1 MTVRTILVSVDGTE
15 SSKPTLDSAFMVA
28 KKFGVHVDVL
38 HVRPDS
44 LTQVPAIGEGM
55 SAKMADNIAAI
66 SDAAAGERA
75 MQARGFFEEACR
87 RLEIPV
93 VAADQQ
99 AEGVSAT
106 WIERI
111 GRKHKHLIRLGR
123 VHDLVI
129 LGHPSDPK
137 DMENSTT
144 VQALFE
150 SGRPVLVVP
159 KSTPE
164 VIGRKIAIAWN
175 GSAECARALGGATN
189 FFMQAEEVVILTAHS
204 QRTPV
209 SVVPE
214 LENYLDRHGVKAE
227 TRIFANLDRK
237 FMGGRILLDECTREG
252 VDMLVMG
259 AFKISR
265 LRQLVLG
272 NATRDVLESASIP
285 VLMGH

>member
-1 MTVRTILVSVDGTE
+1 MTVRTILVSVDGTD
-15 SSKPTLDSAFMVA
+15 SSKPTLDSAFLVA

-38 HVRPDS
+38 HVRLDS

-55 SAKMADNIAAI
+55 SAKMADNFTAL
-66 SDAAAGERA
+66 SDRAVGERA
-75 MQARGFFEEACR
+75 MAARGVFEEACR
-87 RLEIPV
+87 RSDIPIV
-93 VAADQQ
+93 DADQP

-111 GRKHKHLIRLGR
+111 GRKHKHMMRLGR

-129 LGHPSDPK
+129 LGHPSNPK
-137 DMENSTT
+137 DMEHSAT

-159 KSTPE
+159 KSAPE
-164 VIGRKIAIAWN
+164 SIGRKIAVAWN

-189 FFMQAEEVVILTAHS
+189 FFKQAEEVVILTAHS

-214 LENYLDRHGVKAE
+214 LEGYLDRHGLKVE
-227 TRIFANLDRK
+227 TKIFANLDRK
-237 FMGGRILLDECTREG
+237 FMGGRILLDECTKEG
-252 VDMLVMG
+252 VDLLVMG

-265 LRQLVLG
+265 VRQLVLG
-272 NATRDVLESASIP
+272 NATRDVLESAAIP